1 MLLKIFQR
9 CIEMQNHISMSCRV
23 CPRGCFLEATKEAGE
38 DWAIVGNDCERGP
51 VFMRSQLAESQPGE
65 DDSDIGGQPIV

>member
-1 MLLKIFQR
+1 
-9 CIEMQNHISMSCRV
+9 MQNHIAMSCQV

-38 DWAIVGNDCERGP
+38 AWAIVGNDGERGRG
-51 VFMRSQLAESQPGE
+51 FMRSPLAESQPGE

>member
-9 CIEMQNHISMSCRV
+9 CIEMQNHIAMSCRV

-38 DWAIVGNDCERGP
+38 DWPHTHKELFDAYVEEAGWG
-51 VFMRSQLAESQPGE
+51 
-65 DDSDIGGQPIV
+65 

>member
-1 MLLKIFQR
+1 
-9 CIEMQNHISMSCRV
+9 MQNHIAMSCRV

-65 DDSDIGGQPIV
+65 DDSDIGGQPIA